1 MRLVGTPAEDC
12 VASLRNDAASVT
24 LDGKRQTTEQTVDAG
39 SSLDETWSEKS
50 RMSTYGWS

>member
-1 MRLVGTPAEDC
+1 MRLVSTPAEDC
-12 VASLRNDAASVT
+12 VVSLRNDAASVT
-24 LDGKRQTTEQTVDAG
+24 LDGKRQTAEQTVDAG